1 MSKRVR
7 KGSVKVTRYK
17 LNLSV
22 NQYERNGMK
31 TIVITHYRDGH
42 YHMNIDGTKSVR
54 VNAMFAAA
62 LISNNERLEDLVFKF

>member
-22 NQYERNGMK
+22 NQYERHGMK
-31 TIVITHYRDGH
+31 TLVITHYKDGH
-42 YHMNIDGTKSVR
+42 YRLSVDGKKAFR
-54 VNAMFAAA
+54 VNALFAAA
-62 LISNNERLEDLVFKF
+62 LISNNENLEDLTFNF